1 MIVLDNVHKSYR
13 LHGGTQYA
21 VLRGVTA
28 EFQRGESVGILGR
41 NGAGKS
47 TLLRLIAG
55 VEHPETG
62 RIHRRM
68 SISWPLGSV
77 AAMHYSVTG
86 ADNARFI
93 ARIYDKPMA
102 ETLAFVEEFAE
113 VGEYFRQPVRT
124 YSAGM
129 MTRLMFALSLAVDF
143 ECYLVDEVVAA
154 GDSRFAERCRQA
166 LLERRDRSTVL
177 MVSHQPETVR
187 AFCTAGAVLKDGRL
201 TRYEDLDEAIAAYQ
215 AG

>member
-13 LHGGTQYA
+13 LHGGVQRP
-21 VLRGVTA
+21 VLRGVNC
-28 EFQRGESVGILGR
+28 EFRRGEAIGILGQ

-47 TLLRLIAG
+47 TLLRLISG

-62 RIHRRM
+62 RIRRSM
-68 SISWPLGSV
+68 SISWPLGHA
-77 AAMHYSVTG
+77 AAMHFSVTG
-86 ADNARFI
+86 ADNARFM
-93 ARIYDKPMA
+93 ARIYEKPMA
-102 ETLAFVEEFAE
+102 ETGEFVEDFAQ
-113 VGEYFRQPVRT
+113 VGEYFRQPVKT

-129 MTRLMFALSLAVDF
+129 MTRLMFALSLAIDF
-143 ECYLVDEVVAA
+143 ECYLVDEMVAA

-166 LLERRDRSTVL
+166 LMDRRDRSTLL

-187 AFCTAGAVLKDGRL
+187 AFCTTGAVLKDGRL